1 MSMQS
6 NVLMSYEDAVK
17 CFNVVCRMQSNVV
30 LMSYEDAVSCC
41 LMSMRMQSNVLML
54 YDDAVKCCFNVV
66 WGCSQMF

>member
-30 LMSYEDAVSCC
+30 LMSYEDAVKCC
-41 LMSMRMQSNVLML
+41 NE
-54 YDDAVKCCFNVV
+54 DDAVKCFNVV
-66 WGCSQMF
+66 